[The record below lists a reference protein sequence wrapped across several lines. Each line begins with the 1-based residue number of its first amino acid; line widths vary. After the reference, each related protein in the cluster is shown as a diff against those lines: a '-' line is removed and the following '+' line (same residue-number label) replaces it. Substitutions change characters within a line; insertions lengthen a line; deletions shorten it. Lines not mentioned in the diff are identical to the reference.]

1 MAGYRHSWAPIL
13 NKLGNPSE
21 HLDTSLLSV
30 SHCVMSNPPLKLKY
44 GQFKDLFD
52 PNWLQQLDGKF
63 IELLRAQNSL
73 LHDDLLAYR
82 HQSRP
87 FTATAISALL
97 IACAPVLEEF
107 IADLFAIEQEL
118 AAQARAILSQQ
129 PIFAFKHWYVQRQA
143 RRRLLKQEILPP
155 FTELDDWLSAELKIR
170 ESENENSVADRELAI
185 ASLGQH
191 YLQVPEQYAAQI
203 EQLTRW
209 CISALT
215 DPIGKASVKG
225 WVSFHMPQ
233 KLDYYQLVPMIPVT
247 NDPIGRMQGVPAN
260 YRQRDGFKL
269 TDPRMSQR
277 QVLNEIDYC
286 VYCHEN
292 DGDFCS
298 KGFPVKKSEPEKGF
312 KINPLGEVQTG
323 CPLEEKI
330 SEMHVLK
337 KDGYSIAALA
347 MIMVD
352 NPMCP
357 ATGHRI
363 CNDCMKGCIY
373 QKQDPVNIPQTETGI
388 LTDVLALPW
397 GVEVYDLLT
406 RWNPLRHDQWV
417 AQPYNGLKVLIMGM
431 GPAGF
436 SLAHHLLMAGCAV
449 VGTDGLKIEPLQK
462 KFIAE
467 PIYRFDDIKE
477 ELDRRVMAGFGGVAE
492 YGITVRWDKN
502 FLKLI
507 YINLMRRPYFQVF
520 GGVRF
525 GGTLTVE
532 DAWEL
537 GFDHM
542 AIAVGAGLPKALPVP
557 GSMAPGMRQANDFLM
572 ALQLTGAAKQNS
584 LANLQ
589 VRLPAVIIGG
599 GLTGVDTSTEI
610 QAYYISQVEKT
621 LIRYEKLASVLGAAR
636 LREQFDDH
644 SLEILDEFL
653 KHGRLVRKE
662 REQAARENRS
672 ANFLPLLRSWGGVTI
687 AYRRLLRESPAYTRN
702 HEEVIKAFE
711 EGVYY
716 AEGLTP
722 LAVRLDQYGHVEA
735 LVSESRIYDEQGQWI
750 ISDEEH
756 VLPAR
761 SIFVATGAKPNVAYE
776 FEHRGTFHREG
787 TEYQAYDV
795 NGEME
800 VVHPEKHCKTPE
812 FGAFTSYQHEGRRVT
827 FLGDTHPVFHG
838 SVVKAIASAKRTY
851 PKILHVLGAQVTG
864 IGDLRE
870 YQDFAEK
877 MTQQF
882 DNQVQKIIRHTA
894 SVVELQLHAPLAV
907 RNFQPGHFYRIQNFE
922 TTAKLA
928 GDTLL
933 QTEATAVL
941 ASRVD
946 KAQGLLSLMVIEQGA
961 SSRLFAT
968 LEPGQPIAL
977 MGPTGVRTKIPQDQE
992 TILIVGGRISAAQ
1005 MLVLGPALRS
1015 AGNKVLYIAGFKTRD
1030 ELFCQHELEQCA
1042 DKIIWVT
1049 QYGDPITTHRPQDY
1063 ALTGDFTAALSRY
1076 AMGALGVGQPEILL
1090 QSVNRVLIIGKYR
1103 LLRLMQTACNTV
1115 LKGYFSKEAK
1125 FQAAVFGPMQCMLKG
1140 VCAQCLVW
1148 QVDPDTGK
1156 RTKAVFTCSW
1166 QDQPFELVDLENL
1179 QERLVQNRAQEI
1191 LTNLW
1196 LDYLFVSGAS
1206 DGVMPLHMGSIVG

>member
-1 MAGYRHSWAPIL
+1 
-13 NKLGNPSE
+13 
-21 HLDTSLLSV
+21 
-30 SHCVMSNPPLKLKY
+30 MSNPPLKLKY
-44 GQFKDLFD
+44 GQFQDLFN
-52 PNWLQQLDGKF
+52 PEWLKQLDAKF
-63 IELLRAQNSL
+63 IERLRAQNPL
-73 LHDDLLAYR
+73 LYEDLLAYR

-87 FTATAISALL
+87 FAATAVSALL
-97 IACAPVLEEF
+97 IACAPLLEEF
-107 IADLFAIEQEL
+107 IAELFNIEQEL
-118 AAQARAILSQQ
+118 AASARATLSQQ

-143 RRRLLKQEILPP
+143 RRRLLKQEAIPA
-155 FTELDDWLSAELKIR
+155 FAELDNWLSAELKAHG
-170 ESENENSVADRELAI
+170 ESGDDRELAV
-185 ASLGQH
+185 AKLGEH
-191 YLQVPEQYAAQI
+191 YLQNQEQFAQQI
-203 EQLTRW
+203 EQLTCW
-209 CISALT
+209 CIRALT
-215 DPIGKASVKG
+215 DPQGKAAVRG
-225 WVSFHMPQ
+225 WVSFHLPQ
-233 KLDYYQLVPMIPVT
+233 KLDYYRLVPMEQVADDPV
-247 NDPIGRMQGVPAN
+247 GRIQGNPAH

-269 TDPRMSQR
+269 TDSRMTPR
-277 QVLNEIDYC
+277 QVLDEIDYC
-286 VYCHEN
+286 VYCHEK

-298 KGFPVKKSEPEKGF
+298 KGFPVKKGEPEKGF

-337 KDGYSIAALA
+337 KDGYTVAALA

-397 GVEVYDLLT
+397 GVEIYDLLT
-406 RWNPLRHDQWV
+406 RWNPLRHAQWV
-417 AQPYNGLKVLIMGM
+417 AQPYNGLKVLVMGM

-449 VGTDGLKIEPLQK
+449 VGVDGLKIEPLPEK
-462 KFIAE
+462 LIHE
-467 PIYRFDDIKE
+467 PVYRFTDIKE
-477 ELDRRVMAGFGGVAE
+477 SLDTRVMAGFGGVAE

-507 YINLMRRPYFQVF
+507 YISLRRRPYFQVF

-532 DAWEL
+532 DAWQL

-599 GLTGVDTSTEI
+599 GLTGVDTATEV

-621 LIRYEKLASVLGAAR
+621 LARYEKLTAILGAAR

-644 SLEILDEFL
+644 SFEILDEFIN
-653 KHGRLVRKE
+653 HGRQVRQE
-662 REQAARENRS
+662 REAAARANRAPDFIS
-672 ANFLPLLRSWGGVTI
+672 LIRAWGGVTI
-687 AYRRLLRESPAYTRN
+687 AYRRLLRESPAYIRN

-711 EGVYY
+711 EGIYY

-722 LAVRLDQYGHVEA
+722 KVVRLDQYGHVDA
-735 LVSESRIYDEQGQWI
+735 LVSESRIYDEQGQWVV
-750 ISDEEH
+750 SDEEH
-756 VLPAR
+756 ILPAR
-761 SIFVATGAKPNVAYE
+761 SIFVATGAKPNIAYE

-795 NGEME
+795 NGQQE
-800 VVHPEKHCKTPE
+800 VIHPEGHCKTAE
-812 FGAFTSYQHEGRRVT
+812 FGAFTSYHKAGRRVT

-851 PKILHVLGAQVTG
+851 PKILHVLGAGVTAV
-864 IGDLRE
+864 GDVRE
-870 YQDFAEK
+870 YHSFAEK
-877 MTQQF
+877 INYQF
-882 DNQVQKIIRHTA
+882 SSSVQKIIRHTP
-894 SVVELQLHAPLAV
+894 SVVELQVHAPLAV
-907 RNFQPGHFYRIQNFE
+907 RNFLPGHFYRIQNFE
-922 TTAKLA
+922 TFAA
-928 GDTLL
+928 QSGDTLL
-933 QTEATAVL
+933 QTEAIAVIGT
-941 ASRVD
+941 RVD
-946 KAQGLLSLMVIEQGA
+946 KAQGTLSLMVIEQGA
-961 SSRLFAT
+961 SSRIFAT
-968 LEPGQPIAL
+968 LKPGQPMAV

-992 TILIVGGRISAAQ
+992 TVLIVGGRLSAAQ
-1005 MLVLGPALRS
+1005 MLVLGPALRA
-1015 AGNKVLYIAGFKTRD
+1015 AGNKVLYVAGFKTRD
-1030 ELFCQHELEQCA
+1030 EIFCQEELERCA

-1049 QYGDPITTHRPQDY
+1049 QYGEPVTVNRVEDR
-1063 ALTGDFTAALSRY
+1063 ALTGDFMAALSRY
-1076 AMGALGVGQPEILL
+1076 AMGALDGGEPDIPLAK
-1090 QSVNRVLIIGKYR
+1090 VNRVLVIGKHR
-1103 LLRLMQTACNTV
+1103 LLRLMQTACHTV
-1115 LKGYFSKEAK
+1115 LKDYFTKDTK
-1125 FQAAVFGPMQCMLKG
+1125 FQASVFGPMQCMLKG

-1148 QVDPDTGK
+1148 QIDPDTGK
-1156 RTKAVFTCSW
+1156 RTKAVFSCSW
-1166 QDQPFELVDLENL
+1166 QDQPFELIDLENL
-1179 QERLVQNRAQEI
+1179 EERLVQNRTQEI

-1196 LDYLFVSGAS
+1196 LDYLLVSGRIE
-1206 DGVMPLHMGSIVG
+1206 GVISTLAT